1 MRTTIKDV
9 ARASGVSPAT
19 VSLIINQKPVPISQ
33 ETKDKVYKVIK
44 ELHYRPNQLARS
56 LVKSTTNT
64 VGLLIPDSTNPFMAN
79 LVRRIRLKLIDLG
92 ILVITGNTDYD
103 PALTKKYLRAFADR
117 RVDAIVI
124 TQLDFE
130 KEEDVSNCAGIVREL
145 DVPIISYGRDIFNI
159 SNLSAIEVDQVQIGY
174 LAAKHLLSLGHH
186 RIGCATGNPRLD
198 VTRLRY
204 EGYVKALKEYD
215 LSPDPSMVYNG
226 QFSIESGAE
235 SLSYLLGQNVT
246 AVFAF
251 NDLIAYGLYKSSKAY
266 HLSIPKNLS
275 IVGVDDIPYSDIMDP
290 PLTTIAQPMEAV
302 ADCIVEAV
310 RNAMSGNTESVHK
323 IFHPILKVRGSTA
336 HIL

>member
-19 VSLIINQKPVPISQ
+19 VSLIINQKPVSISH
-33 ETKDKVYKVIK
+33 ETKEKVYKAIK
-44 ELHYRPNQLARS
+44 ELNYRPNQLAIS

-103 PALTKKYLRAFADR
+103 PSLTKKYLRAFADR

-130 KEEDVSNCAGIVREL
+130 KEEDVINCANIVREL
-145 DVPIISYGRDIFNI
+145 DVPIISYGRDVFNI
-159 SNLSAIEVDQVQIGY
+159 SNLSTIEVDQVQIGY
-174 LAAKHLLSLGHH
+174 LATRHLLSLGHR
-186 RIGCATGNPRLD
+186 RIGCSTGNARLD
-198 VTRLRY
+198 VTKLRY
-204 EGYVKALKEYD
+204 EGYKKALKEFD
-215 LSPDPSMVYNG
+215 LTPDPDMIYHG
-226 QFSIESGAE
+226 QFSIESGSE
-235 SLSYLLGQNVT
+235 SLSYLLGQNAT
-246 AVFAF
+246 AIFAF

-266 HLSIPKNLS
+266 HLSIPENLS

-302 ADCIVEAV
+302 ADCIVDTV
-310 RNAMSGNTESVHK
+310 RKSLGGNQESIHQ
-323 IFHPILKVRGSTA
+323 IYHPILKVRGSTA
-336 HIL
+336 HV

>member
-9 ARASGVSPAT
+9 AKASGVSPAT
-19 VSLIINQKPVPISQ
+19 VSLIINQKPVSISQ
-33 ETKDKVYKVIK
+33 ETKEKVYKAIK
-44 ELHYRPNQLARS
+44 DLHYRPNQLAIS
-56 LVKSTTNT
+56 LVKNTTNT
-64 VGLLIPDSTNPFMAN
+64 AGLLIPDSTNPFMAD
-79 LVRRIRLKLIDLG
+79 LVRRVRLKLIDLG

-103 PALTKKYLRAFADR
+103 PSLTKKYLRAFADR

-130 KEEDVSNCAGIVREL
+130 KEEDVIHCADIVREI

-159 SNLSAIEVDQVQIGY
+159 SNLSTIEVDQTQIGY
-174 LAAKHLLSLGHH
+174 LATRHLLSLGHR
-186 RIGCATGNPRLD
+186 RIGCSTGNARLD

-204 EGYVKALKEYD
+204 EGYQKALKEFD
-215 LSPDPSMVYNG
+215 IPLDPSLIYHG

-246 AVFAF
+246 AIFAF
-251 NDLIAYGLYKSSKAY
+251 NDLIAYGLYKNSKAY
-266 HLSIPKNLS
+266 HLSIPENLS

-302 ADCIVEAV
+302 ADCIVDTV
-310 RNAMSGNTESVHK
+310 RKSIAGNTASVHQT
-323 IFHPILKVRGSTA
+323 FQPILKVRGSTA
-336 HIL
+336 PC